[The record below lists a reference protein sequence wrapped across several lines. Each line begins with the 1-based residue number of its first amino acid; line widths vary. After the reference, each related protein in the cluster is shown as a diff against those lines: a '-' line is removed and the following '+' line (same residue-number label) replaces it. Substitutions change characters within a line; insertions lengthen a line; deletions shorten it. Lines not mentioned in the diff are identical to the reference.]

1 MGRLMVGVAPAYG
14 PTHPQPL
21 PFREGRRK
29 IQAPKRKTPT
39 SGGMSAFDGSNLSG
53 EDQAFMWPAR
63 CLFISNIVTLSLPK
77 TFFSFS
83 SATISRLFSGFW
95 RLCALI

>member
-1 MGRLMVGVAPAYG
+1 VGWLMVGVAPAYG

-21 PFREGRRK
+21 PFQGGEDIAPQTQNADIRGDVGVRRY
-29 IQAPKRKTPT
+29 
-39 SGGMSAFDGSNLSG
+39 LSG